1 LTIYLYQKV
10 QRKYQIGQLPNTIIA
25 IILMIQRFA
34 MDVNTTDGH
43 LIALW
48 RNGNDKAYRVLFDR
62 YFYKLY
68 RYTLKLVPD
77 KRISEEIVMDV
88 MLAIWQKRDQLNC
101 SLSLS
106 AYLYKSVRNRHIDHL
121 RKQRVATVS
130 LELTAV
136 EPPSSSIT
144 DSRILHKE
152 LENLYRT
159 SLNRLPPQKKRIFTM
174 SREEGSSYKE
184 IADRLRLSK
193 NTVENHMV
201 AALRLLKE
209 NMLQ

>member
-1 LTIYLYQKV
+1 M
-10 QRKYQIGQLPNTIIA
+10 A
-25 IILMIQRFA
+25 QRFA
-34 MDVNTTDGH
+34 MNVNPTDSH
-43 LIALW
+43 LIELW
-48 RNGNDKAYRVLFDR
+48 RSGNEKAYRTLFDR
-62 YFYKLY
+62 YFYKLHS
-68 RYTLKLVPD
+68 YTLKLVPD
-77 KRISEEIVMDV
+77 KRVSEEIVMDV

-106 AYLYKSVRNRHIDHL
+106 AYLYKSVRNKLIDHF
-121 RKQRVATVS
+121 RKQQLATVS
-130 LELTAV
+130 LELTTI
-136 EPPSSSIT
+136 EPPSSFIT

-152 LENLYRT
+152 LESLYRT

-184 IADRLRLSK
+184 IAHRLRLSK

-209 NMLQ
+209 NMRVVEN

>member
-1 LTIYLYQKV
+1 M
-10 QRKYQIGQLPNTIIA
+10 A
-25 IILMIQRFA
+25 QRFA
-34 MDVNTTDGH
+34 MNVNTTDSH
-43 LIALW
+43 LIELW
-48 RNGNDKAYRVLFDR
+48 RSGNEKAYRTLFDR

-68 RYTLKLVPD
+68 SYTMKVVPD
-77 KRISEEIVMDV
+77 KRVSEEIVMDV

-106 AYLYKSVRNRHIDHL
+106 AYLYKSVRNKLIDHF
-121 RKQRVATVS
+121 RKQQLATVS
-130 LELTAV
+130 LELTAI
-136 EPPSSSIT
+136 EPPSSFIT

-152 LENLYRT
+152 LESLYRT

-209 NMLQ
+209 NMLS

>member
-1 LTIYLYQKV
+1 
-10 QRKYQIGQLPNTIIA
+10 
-25 IILMIQRFA
+25 
-34 MDVNTTDGH
+34 MD
-43 LIALW
+43 
-48 RNGNDKAYRVLFDR
+48 DKAFSVLFDR
-62 YFYKLY
+62 YFNKLY
-68 RYTLKLVPD
+68 RYAQKMIAD
-77 KRISEEIVMDV
+77 KSVSEEIVMDV
-88 MLAIWQKRDQLNC
+88 MLAIWLKRDQLNG

-106 AYLYKSVRNRHIDHL
+106 AYLYRCVKNRLIDHL
-121 RKQRVATVS
+121 RKQQVATVS

-136 EPPSSSIT
+136 EPPGSFIT

-152 LENLYRT
+152 LESLYRT

-184 IADRLRLSK
+184 IADRLQLSK

-209 NMLQ
+209 KMLLGY

>member
-1 LTIYLYQKV
+1 
-10 QRKYQIGQLPNTIIA
+10 
-25 IILMIQRFA
+25 
-34 MDVNTTDGH
+34 MDMNTTDSH

-48 RNGNDKAYRVLFDR
+48 RSGNDKAYRVLFDR

-68 RYTLKLVPD
+68 SYTLKLVSD
-77 KRISEEIVMDV
+77 KNVSEEIVMDV
-88 MLAIWQKRDQLNC
+88 MLAIWQKRDQLNG

-106 AYLYKSVRNRHIDHL
+106 AYLYKSVRNRLIDHL
-121 RKQRVATVS
+121 RKQKVATVS

-136 EPPSSSIT
+136 EPSSSFIT

-152 LENLYRT
+152 LESLYRS

-184 IADRLRLSK
+184 IADRLCLSK

-201 AALRLLKE
+201 AALKLLKE
-209 NMLQ
+209 NMLLGY